1 MQQEEEAKAN
11 GTSNPNK
18 PPSSPGGNSHLSYDE
33 DELIDM
39 DDCPS
44 DSDPEQ
50 LA

>member
-11 GTSNPNK
+11 GTVNPN
-18 PPSSPGGNSHLSYDE
+18 PPSSPGGSHLSYDE

-44 DSDPEQ
+44 DSEPEQ
-50 LA
+50 GA